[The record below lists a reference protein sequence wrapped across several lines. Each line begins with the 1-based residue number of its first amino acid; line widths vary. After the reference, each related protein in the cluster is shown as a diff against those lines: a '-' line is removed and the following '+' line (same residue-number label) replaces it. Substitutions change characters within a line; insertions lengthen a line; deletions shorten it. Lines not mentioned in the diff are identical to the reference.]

1 MSRKPPGRAPR
12 KRLRLRSRR
21 TEHRKGAA
29 AVIALW
35 ILGILAVLILLLCLT
50 RVGVLARFGGELA
63 VTVKLGLF
71 RIQVLPASKK
81 PPKHEKTTEK
91 GYGATIRLKANRPG
105 KRFRSRPRRDQGGP
119 ANPVA
124 AAEKSAAPYPQG
136 RSDRPAGCVGNSR
149 GTGGTCGRRAAIR
162 RAARSRLDRDAGAGT
177 TAGDPPGR
185 ISTWMLILPRRR
197 QSSWEAW
204 EYPPGSAR
212 CCGSA

>member
-1 MSRKPPGRAPR
+1 M
-12 KRLRLRSRR
+12 
-21 TEHRKGAA
+21 
-29 AVIALW
+29 IALW

-91 GYGATIRLKANRPG
+91 DTEPNRPPKG
-105 KRFRSRPRRDQGGP
+105 KPARKAFPKPSFGGDQGGP

-124 AAEKSAAPYPQG
+124 AAEKSAEPHPQG
-136 RSDRPAGCVGNSR
+136 RSDRPAGLIGNSGR
-149 GTGGTCGRRAAIR
+149 SDGAGGRRPAVR
-162 RAARSRLDRDAGAGT
+162 RAARSGLGRGCRCWTA
-177 TAGDPPGR
+177 AGDPPSPHPSGCGFY
-185 ISTWMLILPRRR
+185 RRGDKASGNR
-197 QSSWEAW
+197 GNIR
-204 EYPPGSAR
+204 PGSAR